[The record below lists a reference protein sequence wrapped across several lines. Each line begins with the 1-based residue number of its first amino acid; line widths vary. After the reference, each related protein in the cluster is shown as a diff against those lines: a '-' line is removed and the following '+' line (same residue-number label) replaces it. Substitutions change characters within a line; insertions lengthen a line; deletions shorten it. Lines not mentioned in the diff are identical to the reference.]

1 MQKFFR
7 WLFFWSWI
15 VSLPIV
21 IAGTY
26 LTYRGLDR
34 FYTFQVR
41 YDPRPVSR
49 PLHRTLSYEVDQFLQ
64 ILRVNTSPKKI
75 FHETSLPRIN
85 LFVPEANLAQLESHM
100 PQSGF
105 RYVKGGILIDG
116 QLKKAKI
123 KYRGDYIYHWGWDKK
138 SVRVKTG
145 KGTLFGGLRTFNLQ
159 APKRDQQLNNYLS
172 LKLANVLGLLAPQ
185 TEIVRLFLNGQD
197 RGVYIFVEQPSET
210 TLRNARLMPGDMY
223 RGEMV
228 GKDQFS
234 FLGKPKKSWLFDSPS
249 YWDKVAINNHYDP
262 DSLAPLE
269 KLLMLVK
276 DRKSGKSHASLGEI
290 MDMEA
295 WGRFSAFETL
305 ASTRHTSDSHNWRL
319 YYDPWRGKFYP
330 FVWDPAGWMWDPS
343 KRTDNTIVFNI
354 TTSWLHELLFLNA
367 DFLQARNAAFDEFF
381 GSGKNIHFLETVSDA
396 IQIMETE
403 IKTDSFLRP
412 ADSHKVIDAMRDLEH
427 RIDEVFRHTHQRWSA
442 DVNLRPRFR
451 YHDSTLDLLVD
462 RSQAVKV
469 TRLMFDKELAT
480 GVSAN
485 IEFETPAGMQVVDLS
500 EAIEAG
506 TNSITIH
513 ASLMPDI
520 VMDYEAD
527 KNQMAEKY
535 NIDPGY
541 YQIHFNGLD
550 PNTKILSAE
559 VNRGQGWIPAQAVD
573 SITPTVFSQLYAPV
587 AINPVPEP
595 ITWSGEVTLEGH
607 QILDRP
613 LVIEPGTTV
622 NLAPGA
628 TLVLQHHLT
637 AIGTREA
644 PIRFV
649 PARSEQEPWGAIVL
663 SGRGA
668 DGSTLSHCEMAG
680 GSGLKGDLFEYSAML
695 SIHDVKGV
703 AISDCLFRDNHVVDD
718 MVHTVY
724 TEIRFDRVHFKNALS
739 DALDLDIS
747 TASISDS
754 HFENSGND
762 AVDLMTTQASITGS
776 HFKNNGDKG
785 ISVGENSQLYAVN
798 NTFEGNLIGLQS
810 KDRSTAVL
818 LNQTFKNNSTA
829 LHAYKKNWRYGD
841 GGVIF
846 LGKST
851 VSGGDVSAIAEK
863 HSAIQIFDSYLQTP
877 TEGKRIDT
885 IAVEH
890 HASDSALEQ
899 DLLPNQ
905 SQRNARLADP
915 LRNIPPE
922 LLQQVTHTQRGN
934 RIDS

>member
-1 MQKFFR
+1 MKTFFLR
-7 WLFFWSWI
+7 LFLWSWTI
-15 VSLPIV
+15 SLPIV

-41 YDPRPVSR
+41 YDPRPTPVS
-49 PLHRTLSYEVDQFLQ
+49 LHKTLSYEIDQFLQ
-64 ILRVNTSPKKI
+64 ILRVKTSPER
-75 FHETSLPRIN
+75 FSHQTSLPRIN

-105 RYVKGGILIDG
+105 GYVKGGILIDG
-116 QLKKAKI
+116 RLKKAKI

-138 SVRVKTG
+138 SIRVKTG
-145 KGTLFGGLRTFNLQ
+145 KGTLFDGLRTFNLQ
-159 APKRDQQLNNYLS
+159 APKTKSQLNNYLS
-172 LKLANVLGLLAPQ
+172 LKLANVLGLLAPY

-210 TLRNARLMPGDMY
+210 TLRNARLMPGDIY

-228 GKDQFS
+228 GKDKFS

-262 DSLAPLE
+262 ESLAPLE
-269 KLLMLVK
+269 KLLMLVE
-276 DRKSGKSHASLGEI
+276 DRKSGKSHALLGEI

-305 ASTRHTSDSHNWRL
+305 ARTRHYSKSHNWRL

-330 FVWDPAGWMWDPS
+330 IVWDPAGWIWKSTWNPA
-343 KRTDNTIVFNI
+343 NVFNI
-354 TTSWLHELLFLNA
+354 INNKLNELLFLNS

-381 GSGKNIHFLETVSDA
+381 GLGKNVRFLETVSNA

-403 IKTDSFLRP
+403 VKTDSFLRP
-412 ADSHKVIDAMRDLEH
+412 ANSHTVTAAMRGLEG
-427 RIDEVFRHTHQRWSA
+427 RINQVFRHTHQRWSA
-442 DVNLRPRFR
+442 DVNLRPKFR

-462 RSQAVKV
+462 GSQAVKV
-469 TRLMFDKELAT
+469 TRLMFDKELVT
-480 GVSAN
+480 GVGAN
-485 IEFETPAGMQVVDLS
+485 VRFETPAGMQVVDLS
-500 EAIEAG
+500 EAIEASS
-506 TNSITIH
+506 NSITIH

-520 VMDYEAD
+520 VIDYEAGRD
-527 KNQMAEKY
+527 QLAEKY
-535 NIDPGY
+535 HIDPSY

-550 PNTKILSAE
+550 PNSTLTRLD
-559 VNRGQGWIPAQAVD
+559 VDFGQGWIPAEAVD

-587 AINPVPEP
+587 AVNTVPEP

-607 QILDRP
+607 QILDQP
-613 LVIEPGTTV
+613 LIIEPGTTV
-622 NLAPGA
+622 NLTPGA
-628 TLVLQHHLT
+628 TLVLKHRLT

-649 PARSEQEPWGAIVL
+649 PARDEQEPWGAIVL

-668 DGSTLSHCEMAG
+668 DGSTLSHCEMAD

-695 SIHDVKGV
+695 SIHDVKDV
-703 AISDCLFRDNHVVDD
+703 VISDCQFRDNHVVDD

-724 TEIRFDRVHFKNALS
+724 ADIRFERVLFKNALS

-747 TASISDS
+747 EAIISDS

-798 NTFEGNLIGLQS
+798 NTLKGNLIGVQS
-810 KDRSTAVL
+810 KDRSTAIL
-818 LNQTFKNNSTA
+818 LNQTFTNNKTA
-829 LHAYKKNWRYGD
+829 LHAYKKNWRYGE

-851 VSGGDVSAIAEK
+851 VSGGETSAAAEK
-863 HSAIQIFDSYLQTP
+863 RSVIQIFDSYLETP
-877 TEGKRIDT
+877 AKGKRVDT

-890 HASDSALEQ
+890 HASHSALER

-905 SQRNARLADP
+905 SQLNARLADP

-922 LLQQVTHTQRGN
+922 LLQQVTHTQRGS

>member
-1 MQKFFR
+1 MRTFLLR
-7 WLFFWSWI
+7 LFLWSWTI
-15 VSLPIV
+15 SLPIV
-21 IAGTY
+21 IAGAY

-41 YDPRPVSR
+41 YDPRPTSV
-49 PLHRTLSYEVDQFLQ
+49 PLHRTLSYEIDQFLQ
-64 ILRVNTSPKKI
+64 ILRVKTSPKK
-75 FHETSLPRIN
+75 FSHETSLPRIN
-85 LFVPEANLAQLESHM
+85 LFVPEANLAQLESRM

-116 QLKKAKI
+116 RLKKAKI

-138 SVRVKTG
+138 SIRVKTG
-145 KGTLFGGLRTFNLQ
+145 KGTLFDGLRTFNLQ
-159 APKRDQQLNNYLS
+159 APKSHPQLNNYLS
-172 LKLANVLGLLAPQ
+172 LKLANVLGLLAPH

-210 TLRNARLMPGDMY
+210 TLRNARLMPGDVY

-262 DSLAPLE
+262 GSLAPLE
-269 KLLMLVK
+269 KLLMLVE

-305 ASTRHTSDSHNWRL
+305 ARTRHYSKSHNWRL

-330 FVWDPAGWMWDPS
+330 IVWDPAGWIWDFSWDPA
-343 KRTDNTIVFNI
+343 NVFNI
-354 TTSWLHELLFLNA
+354 INNKLNELLFLNA

-381 GSGKNIHFLETVSDA
+381 GLGKNVHFLETVSNA

-403 IKTDSFLRP
+403 VKTDSFLRP
-412 ADSHKVIDAMRDLEH
+412 ADDHKVIDAMRALES
-427 RIDEVFRHTHQRWSA
+427 RINQVFRHTHQRWSA
-442 DVNLRPRFR
+442 DVTLRPKFR

-480 GVSAN
+480 GIVAN
-485 IEFETPAGMQVVDLS
+485 IKFETPAGMQVVDLS
-500 EAIEAG
+500 EAIEASS
-506 TNSITIH
+506 NSITIH

-520 VMDYEAD
+520 VIDYEAD
-527 KNQMAEKY
+527 RNQMAEKY
-535 NIDPGY
+535 QIDPGY

-550 PNTKILSAE
+550 PNSRLTRLD
-559 VNRGQGWIPAQAVD
+559 VDFGQGWIPAQPVD

-587 AINPVPEP
+587 AITPVPEP

-613 LVIEPGTTV
+613 LVIEPGTIV
-622 NLAPGA
+622 NLTPGA
-628 TLVLQHHLT
+628 TLVLKHRLT
-637 AIGTREA
+637 AKGTREA

-695 SIHDVKGV
+695 SIHDVKDV
-703 AISDCLFRDNHVVDD
+703 VISDCQFRDNHVVDD

-724 TEIRFDRVHFKNALS
+724 TDIRFERVLFKNALS

-754 HFENSGND
+754 QFENSGND

-776 HFKNNGDKG
+776 HFNNNGDKG

-798 NTFEGNLIGLQS
+798 NTLKGNLIGVQS

-818 LNQTFKNNSTA
+818 LNHTLKDNKTG

-851 VSGGDVSAIAEK
+851 VSGDGISASAQK
-863 HSAIQIFDSYLQTP
+863 HSAIQIFDSYLETP
-877 TEGKRIDT
+877 PEGKRVDT

-890 HASDSALEQ
+890 QALRSALKQ
-899 DLLPNQ
+899 DFLP
-905 SQRNARLADP
+905 SPSEISPRLTNVLQD
-915 LRNIPPE
+915 IPSE
-922 LLQQVTHTQRGN
+922 LLRQASHAQRGN
-934 RIDS
+934 RIDG